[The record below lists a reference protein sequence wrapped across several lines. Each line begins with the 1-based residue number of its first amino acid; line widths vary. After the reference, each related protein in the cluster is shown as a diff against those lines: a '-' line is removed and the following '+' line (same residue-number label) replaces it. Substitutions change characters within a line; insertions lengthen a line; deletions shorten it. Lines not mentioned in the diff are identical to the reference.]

1 MSSPP
6 VPSLGIQIATR
17 GGATV
22 ATISGEIDMHTSPR
36 LRAALLDLASRTAGP
51 LCVDLANC
59 THMDSSGV
67 GTMVFLK
74 REVER
79 RGRKLFLVGLQPRVR
94 GVFEITNLDKF
105 FLIVRSVDEALAP

>member
-1 MSSPP
+1 MSVPP
-6 VPSLGIQIATR
+6 APSITIQITNR

-22 ATISGEIDMHTSPR
+22 ATISGEVDMHTSPR
-36 LRAALLDLASRTAGP
+36 LRAALLDLANKTNGS

-74 REVER
+74 REIER

-105 FLIVRSVDEALAP
+105 FLIVRSVDEALNP

>member
-6 VPSLGIQIATR
+6 VPSLSIQISSR
-17 GGATV
+17 GGATI
-22 ATISGEIDMHTSPR
+22 ATVGGEIDMHTSPR
-36 LRAALLDLASRTAGP
+36 LRAALLDLAAKTTGP
-51 LCVDLANC
+51 LCVELASC
-59 THMDSSGV
+59 GHMDSSGV

-79 RGRKLFLVGLQPRVR
+79 RGRKLYLVGLQPRVR

-105 FLIVRSVDEALAP
+105 FLIVRSVDEALNP